1 MAGRSKRGLNASKSR
16 SSGMKGAKASGA
28 AGRAKRTVT
37 KAPPPPRIAG
47 EKAVRGTRKSVG
59 VKPAKATREARKPM
73 DPRAI
78 DRRKQVFDEA
88 EGGA

>member
-1 MAGRSKRGLNASKSR
+1 MAGQSKRGLSASKSR
-16 SSGMKGAKASGA
+16 SSGMKGAKSSA
-28 AGRAKRTVT
+28 ARRAKRPAT

-47 EKAVRGTRKSVG
+47 EKSVRATRKTVG
-59 VKPAKATREARKPM
+59 MEPVKTTRAARKPM